1 MKLTAYEKERL
12 IYINRTMNELHTRLN
27 AIYENLVDGD
37 TDDLA
42 LEIIGMIEELKM
54 LLDSTNE

>member
-1 MKLTAYEKERL
+1 MKLTAYERERL
-12 IYINRTMNELHTRLN
+12 IYINRTMDELHTRLN

-54 LLDSTNE
+54 LLESTNE

>member
-12 IYINRTMNELHTRLN
+12 IYINRTMDELHTRLN

-54 LLDSTNE
+54 LLESTNE

>member
-1 MKLTAYEKERL
+1 MKLTAYERERL
-12 IYINRTMNELHTRLN
+12 IYINRTMDELHTRLN

-37 TDDLA
+37 TNDLA

-54 LLDSTNE
+54 LLESTNE

>member
-12 IYINRTMNELHTRLN
+12 IYINRTMDELHTRLN

-42 LEIIGMIEELKM
+42 LEIIGMMEELKM
-54 LLDSTNE
+54 LLESTNE

>member
-1 MKLTAYEKERL
+1 MKLTAYERERL
-12 IYINRTMNELHTRLN
+12 IYINRTMDELHTRLN

-37 TDDLA
+37 TDNLA

-54 LLDSTNE
+54 LLESTNE

>member
-1 MKLTAYEKERL
+1 MD
-12 IYINRTMNELHTRLN
+12 ELHARLN

-37 TDDLA
+37 ADDLA

-54 LLDSTNE
+54 LLESTNE

>member
-1 MKLTAYEKERL
+1 MKLTAYERERL
-12 IYINRTMNELHTRLN
+12 IYINRTMDELHTRLN

-37 TDDLA
+37 TNDLA

-54 LLDSTNE
+54 LLESTN

>member
-54 LLDSTNE
+54 LLESTNE